1 MKSDIDNLMCDIRIS
16 EKGKIFTIKEILEI
30 IKRFENGENLTVL
43 ASIYQVKFKRILYWV
58 KHKEKLIFLFENDL
72 DIKDYEQ
79 TLSIQQKLEIINLS
93 ENSGNISAIADKY
106 FLYPS
111 MIKCWIKNK
120 KRFEKSVNEE
130 KIKLIVETSD
140 FENNENIKTTKTTTT
155 ITKINEKINDCDKT
169 QVNQELIG
177 NNENVKENYKSSRK
191 YFTIEEKL
199 KVIIIYESGGMSI
212 NMISERYNI
221 APSTIKNWL
230 RIKEKLK
237 QQQTQNKTTNLIKVE
252 SEVKC

>member
-1 MKSDIDNLMCDIRIS
+1 MKSDLVNLMRDTRIS

-30 IKRFENGENLTVL
+30 IKRLESGENLTVL
-43 ASIYQVKFKRILYWV
+43 ASIYQVKFKRILYWI
-58 KHKEKLIFLFENDL
+58 KHKEKLIFLFENNL

-93 ENSGNISAIADKY
+93 EISGNISTIADKY

-111 MIKCWIKNK
+111 VIKCWIKNK

-130 KIKLIVETSD
+130 KMKLIVETSD
-140 FENNENIKTTKTTTT
+140 FENNEKIITTKTTT
-155 ITKINEKINDCDKT
+155 ITKINEIFDDCDKT
-169 QVNQELIG
+169 QANQELIG
-177 NNENVKENYKSSRK
+177 NNEDVKENYKNSRK

-199 KVIIIYESGGMSI
+199 KVIKIYESGGISI
-212 NMISERYNI
+212 NMISERFNI

-230 RIKEKLK
+230 KIKEKLK
-237 QQQTQNKTTNLIKVE
+237 QQPTENKTTNLIKVE

>member
-1 MKSDIDNLMCDIRIS
+1 MKSDLVTLMCDTRIS

-30 IKRFENGENLTVL
+30 IKRFENGESATVL
-43 ASIYQVKFKRILYWV
+43 ASIYQVKIKRILYWL
-58 KHKEKLIFLFENDL
+58 KHKEKLIFLFENQL

-93 ENSGNISAIADKY
+93 EISGNISAIADKY

-130 KIKLIVETSD
+130 KIKLLAETSD
-140 FENNENIKTTKTTTT
+140 FENNEKIINTKTTTIT
-155 ITKINEKINDCDKT
+155 TKINEIFDDCDKT
-169 QVNQELIG
+169 QANQELIG
-177 NNENVKENYKSSRK
+177 NNEDVKENNKSSRK

-199 KVIIIYESGGMSI
+199 KVIKIYESGGESI
-212 NMISERYNI
+212 NMISEKFNI

-230 RIKEKLK
+230 KIKEKLK

-252 SEVKC
+252 SELKC